1 MGSERQQPGHSMRQ
15 LCLWALSYALRRRSA
30 LAVVLLTMLL
40 EIGLDLLK
48 PWPMKILVD
57 HSLNGEP
64 MPPGLAAAVAL
75 LPGAAGREGLLAWCV
90 VGTVVLF
97 LLAWGLGLAAA
108 IANLQFGQGMVYDLA
123 TDLFGHL
130 QRLSLRFHSRRSV
143 GDTVRRVTADCGC
156 VATIVQH
163 ALLPVLTALVT
174 LVLMFGILCRMDALL
189 ALLALAVLPGMVFV
203 FRRFAQPMMDR
214 SYEQQEAE
222 GRVYDVVEQTL
233 SAIPVVQA
241 FVREEHGDRRFAA
254 TARTTLNAA
263 LATTNVQ
270 LWFKVLMGLTTAL
283 GTAAILWMG
292 GHHVLSGQL
301 SVGDLLVFLAY
312 LGFLYAPLE
321 TLMYTSSTVHGAAGS
336 ARRVLEVV
344 ETEPEVADR
353 PAARP
358 LPQVK
363 GYVRLENVTFGYEPE
378 RPVLRD
384 VSLEVLPGQTAALVG
399 FTGAGKTTLVSL
411 VPRCFDPW
419 EGRITLDGHD
429 VRDVQ
434 LRSLREQVGLVLQ
447 QPFLFPLTI
456 AENIAYGRPGA
467 SRHEI
472 EAAAR
477 AANAHAFIERLPEGY
492 ETVVGERGATLSGG
506 ERQRLSIARA
516 LLKDA
521 PILILDEPTSALDAE
536 TEGLLL
542 EALRR
547 LMRGRTTLIIAHRL
561 STIRNADWIAVIDQG
576 QVVEKG
582 THAELLERRG
592 LYAYLHGIQSGLLSQ
607 APPGD
612 QRDAWDGA
620 ALEAGKEMID
630 G

>member
-1 MGSERQQPGHSMRQ
+1 MGGERQHPVRSMRQ

-30 LAVVLLTMLL
+30 LAVVMLTKFL

-48 PWPMKILVD
+48 PWPLKVLVD
-57 HSLNGEP
+57 HSLQSEP

-75 LPGAAGREGLLAWCV
+75 LPGAATREGLLTWCV
-90 VGTVVLF
+90 VAALVLF

-108 IANLQFGQGMVYDLA
+108 IANLQFGQGMIYDLA
-123 TDLFGHL
+123 ADLFGHL
-130 QRLSLRFHSRRSV
+130 QRLSLPFHCRRSV

-156 VATIVQH
+156 VAAIVH
-163 ALLPVLTALVT
+163 DALLPVLTAVVT
-174 LVLMFGILCRMDALL
+174 LVLMFGILCRMDAVL
-189 ALLALAVLPGMVFV
+189 ALLSLAVLPGMVFV
-203 FRRFAQPMMDR
+203 FRRYAQPMMDR

-254 TARTTLNAA
+254 TTRATLDAA
-263 LATTNVQ
+263 VATTNVQ

-283 GTAAILWMG
+283 GSAAILWIG
-292 GHHVLSGQL
+292 GEHVLSGKL

-336 ARRVLEVV
+336 ARRVLELL

-353 PAARP
+353 PGARP
-358 LPQVK
+358 LPPVQ
-363 GYVRLENVTFGYEPE
+363 GHICLENVTFGYEPG

-419 EGRITLDGHD
+419 EGRVTLDGHN
-429 VRDVQ
+429 VRDVR
-434 LRSLREQVGLVLQ
+434 LRGLREQVAVVLQ
-447 QPFLFPLTI
+447 EPFLFPLTI
-456 AENIAYGRPGA
+456 AENIAYGRPDA

-472 EAAAR
+472 EAAAL

-521 PILILDEPTSALDAE
+521 PVLILDEPTSALDAE

-542 EALRR
+542 EALQR
-547 LMRGRTTLIIAHRL
+547 LMRGRTTLLIAHRL
-561 STIRNADWIAVIDQG
+561 STIRHADWIAVIDDG

-582 THAELLERRG
+582 THAELLERQG
-592 LYAYLHGIQSGLLSQ
+592 LYAHLHGIQFGLPAQIPLGER
-607 APPGD
+607 PG
-612 QRDAWDGA
+612 A
-620 ALEAGKEMID
+620 EKEMVD